1 VWNRKKNQSFCPKF
15 LTLIKIRMKKE
26 EFETHYKKVIK
37 SEEKIN
43 HLIDEL
49 DETKELIKPYFQ
61 FHRPLITIS
70 TLKEKYWHCNCP
82 IIIDGKMNRHS
93 VYLGSKDKFEG
104 KDDKKLIRLSQI
116 KMEELLRKKYP
127 QMFE

>member
-1 VWNRKKNQSFCPKF
+1 MKQQEFDTYFKKIGK
-15 LTLIKIRMKKE
+15 LEDKIKLLQIELE
-26 EFETHYKKVIK
+26 EIK
-37 SEEKIN
+37 DIVAPF
-43 HLIDEL
+43 I
-49 DETKELIKPYFQ
+49 Q

-82 IIIDGKMNRHS
+82 IIIDGILIRHS
-93 VYLGSKDKFEG
+93 VYLGSKDKFDG
-104 KDDKKLIRLSQI
+104 KDDKKLVRLSQI